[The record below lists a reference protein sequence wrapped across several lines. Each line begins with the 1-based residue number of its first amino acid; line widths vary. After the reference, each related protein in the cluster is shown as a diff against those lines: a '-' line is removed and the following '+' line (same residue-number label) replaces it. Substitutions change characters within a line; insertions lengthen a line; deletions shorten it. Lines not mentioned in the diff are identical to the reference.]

1 MKLQKTTKKQ
11 ESLLIRFIGGNFA
24 PICFLTSIAFVCF
37 LVYNGYGSEF
47 GFFYN
52 LAFALL
58 IGSAGVIVIHND
70 K

>member
-11 ESLLIRFIGGNFA
+11 ESLLIRFIGGIFA